1 MERKHNPEL
10 TPLAKKLRKSLTKE
24 ERHLWYDFL
33 SSYSVRFLRQKV
45 IGKYIVDF
53 YCAEAL
59 LVVELDGSQTV
70 RAFGKGRNKSDAVEQ
85 AKKNAVYAVIF
96 TGIRG
101 GVQGCDMRP
110 LVNEPNARDKYEEYF
125 NIFFL
130 DDGAYKEYVS
140 MEDAKR
146 RSKDKTTNK
155 YVKNYTVT
163 VRVLRAELKAR
174 LRADGILP

>member
-1 MERKHNPEL
+1 MKKHL
-10 TPLAKKLRKSLTKE
+10 FKISLCAMVLGFAATQ
-24 ERHLWYDFL
+24 L
-33 SSYSVRFLRQKV
+33 SAQTISFQSQDVECL
-45 IGKYIVDF
+45 G
-53 YCAEAL
+53 
-59 LVVELDGSQTV
+59 VELDGSQTV